1 MKHVFFKQTTRSCAL
16 CSPFIGSF
24 IEVDTVISNEDEFST
39 ECDERLGDKTAL
51 SEMEEDGRDIVT
63 QNLLNESDEVQLA
76 DSQNAEK
83 EDNSKDAENELQDI
97 SLVTLILVLS

>member
-1 MKHVFFKQTTRSCAL
+1 M
-16 CSPFIGSF
+16 
-24 IEVDTVISNEDEFST
+24 DTVISNEDEFST